1 MNDEF
6 DRVALRKALDE
17 IPWPACG
24 IMDNLVVDNGL
35 DLTSNGVQDSCTALG
50 INLVFTP
57 PRTPRYKATIER
69 AGGTLNTR
77 FIHWLPGTTLAGAVP
92 AAKYNG
98 REHATLMDDAFE
110 LLLEQYIRS
119 MHNQT
124 PRREKDGRPVRRFL
138 AGIADWPAR
147 VPASM
152 EEFDAACALTRD
164 AVLRQTGLT
173 FLGLQYQNEALGAL
187 WNRVPAGT
195 RLTFKVNPLNLEN
208 IKVLKPVTQEVLSVD
223 CVSDFTWPR
232 TLSYHMAVRQHARS
246 MGLLAGDRR
255 DLSKAEAAF
264 RQSIAAAVANSKKAL
279 RRMQA
284 ENFRQAQAAEAAEAQ
299 ADMETGAAGSDLDD
313 VMGQVFGTEA
323 P

>member
-1 MNDEF
+1 MTDEF
-6 DRVALRKALDE
+6 DKVALRKALDE

-92 AAKYNG
+92 DPKYNA
-98 REHATLMDDAFE
+98 REHATLTDDAFE

-147 VPASM
+147 VPASI

-284 ENFRQAQAAEAAEAQ
+284 ENFRQAHAAEEAEAQ
-299 ADMETGAAGSDLDD
+299 ADMQAVATGSDLDD
-313 VMGQVFGTEA
+313 VMGQVFESRA
-323 P
+323 S